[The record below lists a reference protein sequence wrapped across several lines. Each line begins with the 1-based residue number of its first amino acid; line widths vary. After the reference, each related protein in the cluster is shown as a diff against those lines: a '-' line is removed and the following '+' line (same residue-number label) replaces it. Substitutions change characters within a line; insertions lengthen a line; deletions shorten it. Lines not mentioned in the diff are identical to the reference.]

1 MPGEG
6 DFALRLALVVAA
18 ILGAFSLLLMLQIL
32 VVAQAGARRSQRR
45 EIFRETWRP
54 LLAAESLGMASQ
66 SPPQSPRRD
75 DERRWWLQ
83 LWSQMQATLRGE
95 AHARLNRLLCAL
107 ELDRHALEL
116 LARRDMRGQ
125 LIALACLRHLADP
138 AHWTLLESV
147 LRSRSPIKALAAAE
161 ALVAIDPARAMRQLL
176 PLAMRRRD
184 WAQNRLGWLCR
195 LAGPAAVTPPLAE
208 LLRRPENPQAAARL
222 HALVPYADA
231 RELAPW
237 ARRVLDERVTEAPAR
252 AAALG
257 VLCRLRDP
265 ADHARIVDSA
275 RHSDPTVRLAAAAAL
290 RAQARVDDAPR
301 FLPLLDDRDWSVR
314 QEAASALATLP
325 GLADDA
331 LQAMAAG
338 VMDRYGRE
346 ALQRAMAERTA

>member
-32 VVAQAGARRSQRR
+32 VVAQAGARRHQRR

-208 LLRRPENPQAAARL
+208 LLRRPENPQAAARAIL
-222 HALVPYADA
+222 TRRYAW
-231 RELAPW
+231 RRLPRFAP
-237 ARRVLDERVTEAPAR
+237 
-252 AAALG
+252 
-257 VLCRLRDP
+257 
-265 ADHARIVDSA
+265 
-275 RHSDPTVRLAAAAAL
+275 RLAWTTP
-290 RAQARVDDAPR
+290 RASCRCSTTATGAFARKPHRHWRPCPAWATTHCRRWPR
-301 FLPLLDDRDWSVR
+301 
-314 QEAASALATLP
+314 A
-325 GLADDA
+325 
-331 LQAMAAG
+331 
-338 VMDRYGRE
+338 
-346 ALQRAMAERTA
+346 